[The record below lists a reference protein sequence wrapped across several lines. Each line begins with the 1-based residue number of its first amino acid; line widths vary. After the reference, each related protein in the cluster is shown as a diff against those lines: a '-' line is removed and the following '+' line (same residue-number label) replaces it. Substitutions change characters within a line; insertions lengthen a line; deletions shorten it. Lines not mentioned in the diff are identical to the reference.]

1 MKGLIK
7 FFLIFGAVIFFLFAV
22 FTFLISVN
30 VLNLKKTQEI
40 LNLGIENIVQL
51 NVGLIGGIVAFI
63 SLLVSAAIFY
73 ASLKEKII
81 KKEITFGNPLG
92 EVKISLAAISEFV
105 KKLGDQIEEVK
116 EIKPRVVVGKKGL
129 EVYNKIT
136 LFSDSNIPEA
146 SDRVQTIV
154 KRYIQDVLGIQE
166 VGEVKVFVEKIIP
179 RESTA
184 TANINTED
192 GRY

>member
-7 FFLIFGAVIFFLFAV
+7 FFLILGAVIFFLFAI

-30 VLNLKKTQEI
+30 I
-40 LNLGIENIVQL
+40 LNLMETQKILNLWMENIAQL
-51 NVGLIGGIVAFI
+51 NTALIGGILALI
-63 SLLVSAAIFY
+63 SLLISAAIFY

-81 KKEITFGNPLG
+81 KREIAFGNPLG
-92 EVKISLAAISEFV
+92 EVKVSLAAISEFV

-116 EIKPRVVVGKKGL
+116 EIKPRVVIGKKGL

-166 VGEVKVFVEKIIP
+166 VNEVKVFVEKIIP
-179 RESTA
+179 RETG
-184 TANINTED
+184 TENP
-192 GRY
+192 